1 VRPYAFYFCLLLFD
15 FSSLSSLMDLKVHEV
30 VAKNYG
36 ADHPNRIHSDDGAAR
51 YGFTGA
57 LVPGVGLYA
66 YLTRPVLEIL
76 GMEWLERGAMSAKF
90 IHPVFDGETVYVE
103 SRITGVDPIGLRL
116 QLFNRSGT
124 LCATGTADLSSS
136 LQRFAPQDYP
146 RRPLPASGKLPQAT
160 IGNFRVGDHLGSLEF
175 TLDWAGGRAKF
186 LDDVGE
192 TSPVYRGSAAVCHP
206 AFWIAQANEIVMQ
219 NMALGP
225 WIHTASE
232 AQHYSVARDGDR
244 VSLRGRVIDL
254 FEKRGNEYIV
264 LELGL
269 FGEED
274 RPIARIKHTAII
286 KLREPGKD
294 EQTE

>member
-1 VRPYAFYFCLLLFD
+1 MNLT
-15 FSSLSSLMDLKVHEV
+15 VHEV

-36 ADHPNRIHSDDGAAR
+36 ADHSNRIHSDDGAGR

-66 YLTRPVLEIL
+66 YLTRPVLETL
-76 GMEWLERGAMSAKF
+76 GVEWLERGAMSAKF
-90 IHPVFDGETVYVE
+90 IHPVYDGEIVYVK
-103 SRITGVDPIGLRL
+103 SRITGIDPIELRL
-116 QLFNRSGT
+116 ELFNRSGT
-124 LCATGTADLSSS
+124 LCATGAADIPSS
-136 LQRFAPQDYP
+136 LPRIDPEDYP
-146 RRPLPASGKLPQAT
+146 HRPLPASGKLPQST
-160 IGNFRVGDHLGSLEF
+160 IDSFRVGDHLGSLEF
-175 TLDWAGGRAKF
+175 RLDWAGRMVKF
-186 LDDVGE
+186 LDDVVE
-192 TSPVYRGSAAVCHP
+192 ISPIYRGSDAICHP
-206 AFWIAQANEIVMQ
+206 AFWIAQANEIVMR

-254 FEKRGNEYIV
+254 FEKRGNEYIG

-274 RPIARIKHTAII
+274 RPIAKIKHTAII
-286 KLREPGKD
+286 KLREPD
-294 EQTE
+294 

>member
-1 VRPYAFYFCLLLFD
+1 
-15 FSSLSSLMDLKVHEV
+15 MDLTVHEV

-36 ADHPNRIHSDDGAAR
+36 ADHANRIHSDDGAAR

-66 YLTRPVLEIL
+66 YLTRPVLETL
-76 GMEWLERGAMSAKF
+76 GMGWLERGAMSAKF
-90 IHPVFDGETVYVE
+90 IHPVYDGERVYVE
-103 SRITGVDPIGLRL
+103 SRITAIDPMGLRL
-116 QLFNRSGT
+116 ELFNRSGT
-124 LCATGTADLSSS
+124 LCATGAADIPSS
-136 LQRFAPQDYP
+136 LQRFDPEDYP
-146 RRPLPASGKLPQAT
+146 HRPLPASGRLPRAT
-160 IGNFRVGDHLGSLEF
+160 IDNFRVGDHLGSLEF
-175 TLDWAGGRAKF
+175 TLDWAGRMAKF
-186 LDDVGE
+186 LDDVVE
-192 TSPVYRGSAAVCHP
+192 ASPVYRGSDAACHP

-244 VSLRGRVIDL
+244 LSLRGRVIDS

-264 LELGL
+264 LDLGL
-269 FGEED
+269 FGEEG
-274 RPIARIKHTAII
+274 RPIAKIKHTAII
-286 KLREPGKD
+286 KLREPDKD